1 MKKKLYYILII
12 ALLIY
17 SALLFY
23 WMLFGFNRQVL
34 STYHFNFIPFATMKR
49 FLAASRVSH
58 SSRIINLLGNII
70 VFIPFGLCLPF
81 LFPKKKLYP
90 VLLTFLF
97 VFAVESLQLI
107 LRRGA
112 FDIDDFILNAVGY
125 GAGYFIYCILQRF
138 ENPFKITE
146 ESDFSSEKPARF
158 LKAVCIAGISIC
170 VVFLVF
176 VIVVNICIKCSAK
189 KYIYNS
195 LEQLPQKQAALIL
208 GAKTYG
214 ERLSPVLKD
223 RVDAGI
229 VLQEN
234 NKVQVLLLSGDHGRT
249 NYDEVNSMK
258 DYVLRN
264 STVITPQ
271 ELFLDHAG
279 FDTYDS
285 IYRARDIFCADSLVI
300 ITQKFHAPRAAF
312 IAHSLGI
319 DAIVLALPEDAYSNA
334 SRYSWYS
341 REIFADI
348 KAFGDVVFK
357 SKPRYLGEKIP
368 LTSDGTLS
376 WD

>member
-1 MKKKLYYILII
+1 MKKKLYYYLII
-12 ALLIY
+12 TLLLY

-49 FLAASRVSH
+49 FLSASSVSY
-58 SSRIINLLGNII
+58 SSRAINLLGNII
-70 VFIPFGLCLPF
+70 VFIPFGLCLPVF
-81 LFPKKKLYP
+81 FHGKKLYP

-112 FDIDDFILNAVGY
+112 FDIDDFILNAIGY
-125 GAGYFIYCILQRF
+125 GAGYFLYSILQRF
-138 ENPFKITE
+138 ESPFKITE
-146 ESDFSSEKPARF
+146 ENEFFRGKTAGV
-158 LKAVCIAGISIC
+158 LKVLSIAGINIC
-170 VVFLVF
+170 AVFFVF
-176 VIVVNICIKCSAK
+176 VVAVNTYINSSTG
-189 KYIYNS
+189 KYIVYSQDS
-195 LEQLPQKQAALIL
+195 LQQKQAALVL

-229 VLQEN
+229 VLFESG
-234 NKVQVLLLSGDHGRT
+234 KVNVLLLSGDHGRT

-319 DAIVLALPEDAYSNA
+319 DAVVLALPEDAYSNA

-348 KAFGDVVFK
+348 KAFGNVVFK

>member
-1 MKKKLYYILII
+1 MKKKLYYFLII
-12 ALLIY
+12 TLLIY

-81 LFPKKKLYP
+81 LFHKKKLYP

-97 VFAVESLQLI
+97 VFAVES
-107 LRRGA
+107 

-170 VVFLVF
+170 AVFLVF

-319 DAIVLALPEDAYSNA
+319 DAVVLALPEDAYSNA